1 MKIQKSTLFIA
12 SLLLAGMVS
21 CNADTSDKN
30 DILIDN
36 TSSEAAA
43 PDASAG
49 QQFAPE
55 AAATS
60 SGTTPATVTVIPTP
74 QSAQNVKLNPAHGQ
88 PGHDCA
94 VAVGAPLGGNSAA
107 VQQVAPAAPA
117 AISTTPLPSG
127 LGGPRPQF
135 NANSGNLN
143 PAHGQPGHDC
153 AVAVGAPLPS

>member
-1 MKIQKSTLFIA
+1 MRTQKSTLFIA
-12 SLLLAGMVS
+12 SLMLAGMVS

-36 TSSEAAA
+36 TSA
-43 PDASAG
+43 PAVE
-49 QQFAPE
+49 QVAPE
-55 AAATS
+55 AVTPSA
-60 SGTTPATVTVIPTP
+60 TTPATVTVTP
-74 QSAQNVKLNPAHGQ
+74 APASSQNVRLNPAHGQ

-107 VQQVAPAAPA
+107 VQQVAPAA
-117 AISTTPLPSG
+117 ISTAPVPNA